1 MKFLIIVG
9 SAEDFLPFRGDLVD
23 ALLSRGMQV
32 HVALP
37 DLDANSALHSKFL
50 AKGLVIHKVTMQRA
64 GMNPIAD
71 LYTMWQLLQLIKAIK
86 PDTVLANMIKPVIY
100 GMMASSMA
108 GVPHRFALISGL
120 GYAFQDG
127 NQRGLLRRVAEGLYT
142 LSLSGTHKVFF
153 QNPDDLNLFHQL
165 GILKPN
171 APSCVVNG
179 SGVNVDYYAYTPIPK
194 GVPRFLLIA
203 RLLSYKGVR
212 EYVAAAKL
220 VKAQYP
226 EARFTLVGWIDYENP
241 SAITQ
246 AELDTWIAE
255 GTIDYMGR
263 LADVR
268 PAIAQ
273 CSVFVLPS
281 SYREG
286 TPRSILEAMSMG
298 RAIITTDA
306 PGCRETVRS
315 EDNGLLVPIC
325 SVDELVKAMLK
336 FVENSE
342 LVQRFGQRSREI
354 AEEKYDVHK
363 VNQIMLNEM
372 GIC

>member
-37 DLDANSALHSKFL
+37 DLDANSVLHSKFL
-50 AKGLVIHKVTMQRA
+50 AKGLVVHKVTMQRA

-71 LYTMWQLLQLIKAIK
+71 LHTMWQLLQLIKAIK
-86 PDTVLANMIKPVIY
+86 PDIVLANMIKPVIY

-127 NQRGLLRRVAEGLYT
+127 NQRGLLRRLAEGLYA

-325 SVDELVKAMLK
+325 SVDELVKAMLR
-336 FVENSE
+336 FVENGE

-363 VNQIMLNEM
+363 VNQVMLNEM

>member
-23 ALLSRGMQV
+23 ALLSRGIQV

-37 DLDANSALHSKFL
+37 DLDANSVLHSKFL
-50 AKGLVIHKVTMQRA
+50 AKGLVVHKVTMQRA

-71 LYTMWQLLQLIKAIK
+71 LHTLWQLLQLIKAIK

-108 GVPHRFALISGL
+108 GVPRRFALISGL

-127 NQRGLLRRVAEGLYT
+127 NQRGLLRRLAEGLYA
-142 LSLSGTHKVFF
+142 LSLRGTHKVFF

-226 EARFTLVGWIDYENP
+226 EVRFTLVGWIDHENP

-306 PGCRETVRS
+306 PGCRETVRN

-336 FVENSE
+336 FVENGE

-363 VNQIMLNEM
+363 VNQVMLNEM

>member
-37 DLDANSALHSKFL
+37 DLDANSVLHSKFL
-50 AKGLVIHKVTMQRA
+50 AKGLVVHKVTMQRA

-71 LYTMWQLLQLIKAIK
+71 LHTMWQLLQLIKAIK

-127 NQRGLLRRVAEGLYT
+127 NQRGLLRRLAEGLYA

-325 SVDELVKAMLK
+325 SVDELVKAMLR
-336 FVENSE
+336 FVENGE

-363 VNQIMLNEM
+363 VNQVMLNEM